1 MRHFNPTLTD
11 NSIRTKFGLVSAII
25 LLGLL
30 LVFYLGGRY
39 ILVHMIREAEK
50 EIQTVGTEIKTMI
63 CGELQRLQQRA
74 EEAAD
79 ELARAGGEVSTDFL
93 QGQLEPFLNRTPVH
107 LAAFLTPEG
116 VFTKGCWTLPGRP
129 LAAVEADQM
138 APYFSAQSPL
148 TQSLLEG
155 NSVSGVITFD
165 EKPVFIAIVPVV
177 KDDETPTGFL
187 ILGSL
192 FYSNPLLVHLNDVTR
207 GMQVA
212 VATRPSGIG
221 KKILSKTFQ
230 GRGIAP
236 AVQDAFNFYSGGRW
250 HLGDNSFE
258 AVLPIHD
265 MLGREVSSVSI
276 RLPHTFSS
284 LASIALGWLTVFV
297 SIVGMVFIIPIFWFQ
312 TRLVLN
318 PLTSLT
324 KQIREIGSH
333 HQDGNYS
340 YLQWSEE
347 DEFGVVAQSINTLL
361 DTLSQKSQQIT
372 QIEQRQRALIAG
384 MPDGLCVFDTNG
396 HLVAVHKQPD
406 YANPI
411 PGLISGRPLAPPL
424 FPESDCEALRKA
436 IETTFRTETIQMV
449 IISCR
454 EFDGSYR
461 HFETRISRMDPFFAL
476 VILRDVTQEWR
487 ERETRQQM
495 ENRLAK
501 IEKMESLG
509 NLAAGIAHDFNN
521 ILSIIQNTVDTTWG
535 DPLQERGQ
543 EVNLAI
549 GTIREAAHKGAALTR
564 ELMTYAGHTH
574 ITFKREDPNTMVLD
588 LEKLM
593 ERVIAPN
600 VVLEFKLTPGLAQ
613 VDADPHQ
620 FWKVLI
626 NVLKNASEAMN
637 GSRGHIR
644 LSTYP
649 FEMTEQA
656 RETFFA
662 THELVPGPGIV
673 FAVDDTGSGIP
684 RELIDRLFEPFF
696 STKAVGRGLG
706 LATVFGIV
714 DSHNGGIAIESE
726 PGKGTSFR
734 IWLPAAKLAA
744 PEAPAEAVPHE
755 AAPQLAAAAAAR
767 PEGAPADAPPAS
779 SPCILIVEDDP
790 AVLQVTS
797 ILLRSLG
804 ATTLTASTKRQAL
817 SVFRKHAD
825 EVRLILLDAQTGN
838 LDNVKL
844 LSALRMRKPKVPTVI
859 VSGHTESRI
868 RELFAS
874 EPFNGFLSK
883 PYTME
888 ELKAALAPFIPAG
901 GPRGTSPS

>member
-1 MRHFNPTLTD
+1 M
-11 NSIRTKFGLVSAII
+11 
-25 LLGLL
+25 
-30 LVFYLGGRY
+30 
-39 ILVHMIREAEK
+39 
-50 EIQTVGTEIKTMI
+50 
-63 CGELQRLQQRA
+63 
-74 EEAAD
+74 
-79 ELARAGGEVSTDFL
+79 
-93 QGQLEPFLNRTPVH
+93 
-107 LAAFLTPEG
+107 
-116 VFTKGCWTLPGRP
+116 
-129 LAAVEADQM
+129 
-138 APYFSAQSPL
+138 
-148 TQSLLEG
+148 
-155 NSVSGVITFD
+155 
-165 EKPVFIAIVPVV
+165 
-177 KDDETPTGFL
+177 
-187 ILGSL
+187 
-192 FYSNPLLVHLNDVTR
+192 
-207 GMQVA
+207 
-212 VATRPSGIG
+212 
-221 KKILSKTFQ
+221 
-230 GRGIAP
+230 
-236 AVQDAFNFYSGGRW
+236 
-250 HLGDNSFE
+250 
-258 AVLPIHD
+258 
-265 MLGREVSSVSI
+265 
-276 RLPHTFSS
+276 
-284 LASIALGWLTVFV
+284 
-297 SIVGMVFIIPIFWFQ
+297 
-312 TRLVLN
+312 
-318 PLTSLT
+318 
-324 KQIREIGSH
+324 
-333 HQDGNYS
+333 
-340 YLQWSEE
+340 
-347 DEFGVVAQSINTLL
+347 
-361 DTLSQKSQQIT
+361 
-372 QIEQRQRALIAG
+372 
-384 MPDGLCVFDTNG
+384 
-396 HLVAVHKQPD
+396 
-406 YANPI
+406 
-411 PGLISGRPLAPPL
+411 
-424 FPESDCEALRKA
+424 
-436 IETTFRTETIQMV
+436 
-449 IISCR
+449 
-454 EFDGSYR
+454 
-461 HFETRISRMDPFFAL
+461 
-476 VILRDVTQEWR
+476 
-487 ERETRQQM
+487 
-495 ENRLAK
+495 
-501 IEKMESLG
+501 
-509 NLAAGIAHDFNN
+509 
-521 ILSIIQNTVDTTWG
+521 
-535 DPLQERGQ
+535 
-543 EVNLAI
+543 NLAI